1 MRAHGQSASGDGTDS
16 RRGQY
21 AWLAWLPIPL
31 VATAMAA
38 LWVASVQVV
47 WPLPPL
53 NWLIHYGG
61 AALGIVFIVIP
72 AARAFLASGQPSVL
86 MLGCGVLMMDIG
98 VVAMPG
104 AFGRSSDIAFAIYN
118 SSALLGALCHFAG
131 VAITARGKNRVR
143 RRAARLVAVYCGG
156 MAAMGLVIWAAFA
169 GLVPVFFI
177 DGQGGTVLRS
187 LVVGA
192 AVALFAATAGLLWQ
206 ANRPAPSPFSFW
218 YALGLLLLAVGLA
231 GSMVIVVRDSP
242 LQWVTRLT
250 QVLGTIYMCVAA
262 LTSARASS
270 ATGFALVALEESW
283 WEDEFLARVR
293 QQTPVGWLLR
303 YGLAFGATAAALWF
317 RVLFT
322 RWVGPDLPT
331 YITFYPAVMIVA
343 VLAGFWPGLLA
354 TAMADAVVGY
364 WVLPPVGQFAIA
376 APADRLGLV
385 VFTGMGMFMSAIAEV
400 SRRTRDK
407 AAVYDREAAFRESRE
422 RLAAF
427 AEVTFEGIA
436 ESEAGRIVDCNEQ
449 FAQMTG
455 YAAAELRGMAIASLI
470 PVEERDR
477 VTANI
482 QRSRN
487 SVIEHTVSRK
497 DGTRIVVEAHGRP
510 VGPDSVRRQTAIR
523 DITER
528 KRGEA
533 ALRRYELLAS
543 HSRDIVLFM
552 RRDDGRILEAN
563 AAAETAYGY
572 NRDEMLSLSIRDL
585 RASETMPLTD
595 EQMALADT
603 SGVLFETV
611 HRRKDGSTFA
621 VEVSS
626 RGATI
631 EETRTLMSVV
641 RDITERKKTEEALR
655 QNEERY
661 RGFFDNLSEAVV
673 VLDAVRDENGAIV
686 DWRCAASNNAHRLFL
701 GPAQKTP
708 VGALMSEGMGRAEFE
723 QLHPRN
729 CRVLA
734 TGETVVAENNVLG
747 RILASTVFRIDAE
760 TLAVTA
766 LDITERR
773 RAEDALREADRRKDE
788 FMAVL
793 SHELRNPLAPIRNS
807 LHILERAAPGGDQ
820 ARRAQTVIDR
830 QVGHLS
836 HLVDDLLDVTR
847 ISRNKVRLD
856 RQVLDLNDLVRRTIE
871 DHRSLFE
878 KNEVRVEARF
888 APEPIRVN
896 ADGTRLAQVVGNLL
910 QNAAKFT
917 SRGQHTTV
925 SVSVDRAQQQAVI
938 SVSDT
943 GVGMPPEVLARL
955 FQPFMQADTTLD
967 RSKGGLGL
975 GLALVKGL
983 VELHGGTID
992 AHSDGLGR
1000 GAEFIVRLPL
1010 AIEAGAAAEAKRAS
1024 SKPAGRRVL
1033 IIEDNID
1040 AADSLRE
1047 VLEFGEHE
1055 IVVAYNGPEGVA
1067 KAREFRPE
1075 VVLCDIGLPGMDGFD
1090 VARAFRADEGLKGTY
1105 LVALSGYA
1113 LPEDVQRAQEAG
1125 FDRHLAKPPSLE
1137 KIEEVLADGADG
1149 PP

>member
-1 MRAHGQSASGDGTDS
+1 MPSAF
-16 RRGQY
+16 
-21 AWLAWLPIPL
+21 A
-31 VATAMAA
+31 
-38 LWVASVQVV
+38 
-47 WPLPPL
+47 
-53 NWLIHYGG
+53 
-61 AALGIVFIVIP
+61 
-72 AARAFLASGQPSVL
+72 
-86 MLGCGVLMMDIG
+86 
-98 VVAMPG
+98 
-104 AFGRSSDIAFAIYN
+104 RSSDAAFAIYN
-118 SSALLGALCHFAG
+118 SSALLGALCHFSG
-131 VAITARGKNRVR
+131 VAITSRGRNRVR

-156 MAAMGLVIWAAFA
+156 LAAMGLVIWAAFA
-169 GLVPVFFI
+169 GWTPVFFI
-177 DGQGGTVLRS
+177 DGQGGTALRS
-187 LVVGA
+187 LVVGTA
-192 AVALFAATAGLLWQ
+192 AALFAATAGLLWQ
-206 ANRPAPSPFSFW
+206 ANRRAPSSFSFW
-218 YALGLLLLAVGLA
+218 YALGLLLLAAGLA
-231 GSMVIVVRDSP
+231 GSMVIAVRDSP
-242 LQWVTRLT
+242 LQWVARLT

-262 LTSARASS
+262 MTSAHASRAR
-270 ATGFALVALEESW
+270 GFALAALEESW
-283 WEDEFLARVR
+283 WEDEFLAKVR
-293 QQTPVGWLLR
+293 QEAPSGWVLR
-303 YGLAFGATAAALWF
+303 YGLAFGATAAGLGSRAL
-317 RVLFT
+317 LT

-331 YITFYPAVMIVA
+331 YITFYPAVMVVA

-354 TAMADAVVGY
+354 TAMADALVGY
-364 WVLPPVGQFAIA
+364 WILPPVGQFAIA

-385 VFTGMGMFMSAIAEV
+385 VFTGMGLFMSAIAEV
-400 SRRTRDK
+400 YRRNRDK

-455 YAAAELRGMAIASLI
+455 YTAAELKGMEIASLI

-482 QRSRN
+482 QRGRD

-510 VGPDSVRRQTAIR
+510 VGPDSVRRHTAIR

-563 AAAETAYGY
+563 AAATTAYGY
-572 NRDEMLSLSIRDL
+572 SRDEMLSLSIRDL
-585 RASETMPLTD
+585 RASETRPLTED
-595 EQMALADT
+595 QMVLADT
-603 SGVLFETV
+603 NGLLFETV
-611 HRRKDGSTFA
+611 HRRKDGSTFP

-631 EETRTLMSVV
+631 EGTRTLISVA

-673 VLDAVRDENGAIV
+673 VLDAVRDERGEIV
-686 DWRCAASNNAHRLFL
+686 DWRCAASNDAHRLLL
-701 GPAQKTP
+701 GPAHMSP
-708 VGALMSEGMGRAEFE
+708 VGTLMSEGMSRAEFE

-734 TGETVVAENNVLG
+734 TGDTVVAENNVRG
-747 RILASTVFRIDAE
+747 RILASTVFRIDSE

-773 RAEDALREADRRKDE
+773 KAEDALREADRRKDE
-788 FMAVL
+788 FLAVL

-847 ISRNKVRLD
+847 ISRNKIRLE
-856 RQVLDLNDLVRRTIE
+856 RQVLELNDLVRRTIE

-878 KNEVRVEARF
+878 KNEVHVEAKF
-888 APEPIRVN
+888 APEPIMVD

-943 GVGMPPEVLARL
+943 GVGMTPEVLARL

-983 VELHGGTID
+983 VELHGGTIG
-992 AHSDGLGR
+992 ARSDGLGK
-1000 GAEFIVRLPL
+1000 GAEFVVRLPL
-1010 AIEAGAAAEAKRAS
+1010 AIEAGEAAEARLAS
-1024 SKPAGRRVL
+1024 RKPAGRRVL

-1055 IVVAYNGPEGVA
+1055 IAVAYNGPEGIA

-1075 VVLCDIGLPGMDGFD
+1075 VVLCDIGLPGMDGFE

-1113 LPEDVQRAQEAG
+1113 LPEDLQRAEEAG

-1137 KIEEVLADGADG
+1137 KIEEALASSRI
-1149 PP
+1149 

>member
-1 MRAHGQSASGDGTDS
+1 MRARGQSASVDGTDS
-16 RRGQY
+16 RLSQY

-31 VATAMAA
+31 VATALAA
-38 LWVASVQVV
+38 LWVAGVQVV
-47 WPLPPL
+47 WPLPPV
-53 NWLIHYGG
+53 NWLVHYGG
-61 AALGIVFIVIP
+61 AALGVVFIAIP
-72 AARAFLASGQPSVL
+72 AARGFLASGQPSVL
-86 MLGCGVLMMDIG
+86 MLGCGVLMMDVA
-98 VVAMPG
+98 VVTMPS
-104 AFGRSSDIAFAIYN
+104 AFARSSDIAFAIYN
-118 SSALLGALCHFAG
+118 SSALLGALCHFLG
-131 VAITARGKNRVR
+131 VAITSRGKSRVR
-143 RRAARLVAVYCGG
+143 GRAARLVAVYCGG

-169 GLVPVFFI
+169 GWMPVFFI

-192 AVALFAATAGLLWQ
+192 AVALFALTAAFLWQ
-206 ANRPAPSPFSFW
+206 ANRRAASSFSFW
-218 YALGLLLLAVGLA
+218 YALGLLLLAAGLA
-231 GSMVIVVRDSP
+231 GSMAIAVRNSP
-242 LQWVTRLT
+242 LQWVARLT

-270 ATGFALVALEESW
+270 ARGFALAALEESW

-293 QQTPVGWLLR
+293 QRTPAGWLLR
-303 YGLAFGATAAALWF
+303 YGLAAGATAAALGF
-317 RVLFT
+317 RALFT
-322 RWVGPDLPT
+322 RWVGPDVPT

-354 TAMADAVVGY
+354 TAMADAVIGY
-364 WVLPPVGQFAIA
+364 WVLPPVGQFVIA
-376 APADRLGLV
+376 TSADRLGLV
-385 VFTGMGMFMSAIAEV
+385 VFTGMGVFMSAMAEV
-400 SRRTRDK
+400 YRRNRDK

-427 AEVTFEGIA
+427 AEATFEGIA

-455 YAAAELRGMAIASLI
+455 YAAAELKGMEIVSLI

-482 QRSRN
+482 QRSRD
-487 SVIEHTVSRK
+487 SLIEHTVSRK

-510 VGPDSVRRQTAIR
+510 VGPDGVRRHTAIR

-528 KRGEA
+528 KRGEV
-533 ALRRYELLAS
+533 ALRRYELLAG

-572 NRDEMLSLSIRDL
+572 SREEMLSLSIRDL
-585 RASETMPLTD
+585 RASETRPLTED
-595 EQMALADT
+595 QMALADT
-603 SGVLFETV
+603 SGLLFETV
-611 HRRKDGSTFA
+611 HRRKDGSTFP

-631 EETRTLMSVV
+631 EGARTLMSVV

-673 VLDAVRDENGAIV
+673 VLDAVRDERGEIV
-686 DWRCAASNNAHRLFL
+686 DWRCAASNDAHRLLL
-701 GPAQKTP
+701 GPGQKTP
-708 VGALMSEGMGRAEFE
+708 VGTLMSEGMGRAEFE

-734 TGETVVAENNVLG
+734 TGETVVAENNVRG
-747 RILASTVFRIDAE
+747 RILASTVFRIDSE

-788 FMAVL
+788 FLAVL

-807 LHILERAAPGGDQ
+807 LHILGRAAPGGDQ
-820 ARRAQTVIDR
+820 ARRAQTIIER
-830 QVGHLS
+830 QVGQLA

-847 ISRNKVRLD
+847 ISRNKIRLE
-856 RQVLDLNDLVRRTIE
+856 RQVLEVNDLVRRTIE
-871 DHRSLFE
+871 DYRSLFE
-878 KNEVRVEARF
+878 KNEVGVEAKL
-888 APEPIRVN
+888 AHEPIRVN

-917 SRGQHTTV
+917 GRGGQTTV
-925 SVSVDRAQQQAVI
+925 SVCVAQAQQQAVI

-943 GVGMPPEVLARL
+943 GVGMPPDVLARL

-983 VELHGGTID
+983 VELHGGTIS
-992 AHSDGLGR
+992 ARSEGLGK

-1010 AIEAGAAAEAKRAS
+1010 VLEAGEAAEARPAS
-1024 SKPAGRRVL
+1024 AKPAGRRVL

-1040 AADSLRE
+1040 AADSLRD
-1047 VLEFGEHE
+1047 VLEFGDHVVE
-1055 IVVAYNGPEGVA
+1055 VAYHGPEGLA
-1067 KAREFRPE
+1067 RAREFKPE
-1075 VVLCDIGLPGMDGFD
+1075 VVLCDIGLPGMDGYQ
-1090 VARAFRADEGLKGTY
+1090 VARALRADDALKEVF

-1113 LPEDVQRAQEAG
+1113 LPEDLQRAHEAG
-1125 FDRHLAKPPSLE
+1125 FDRHLAKPPSIE
-1137 KIEEVLADGADG
+1137 KIEEALASARS
-1149 PP
+1149 P

>member
-1 MRAHGQSASGDGTDS
+1 MSRESLTASVDGTDS
-16 RRGQY
+16 RLSQY
-21 AWLAWLPIPL
+21 GWLAWLPIPL
-31 VATAMAA
+31 MAMAMAA
-38 LWVASVQVV
+38 LWVARLQVV

-53 NWLIHYGG
+53 NWSVHYGP
-61 AALGIVFIVIP
+61 ATLGVAFIVIP
-72 AARAFLASGQPSVL
+72 AARGFLASGQPSIL
-86 MLGCGVLMMDIG
+86 MLGCGVLMMDVG
-98 VVAMPG
+98 AVAMPS
-104 AFGRSSDIAFAIYN
+104 AFARSSDVAFAIYN
-118 SSALLGALCHFAG
+118 SSALLAALFHFSG
-131 VAITARGKNRVR
+131 VAITSRGKNRVG

-156 MAAMGLVIWAAFA
+156 TAAMGLVIWAAFA
-169 GLVPVFFI
+169 GWMPVFFI
-177 DGQGGTVLRS
+177 DGQGGTALRS

-192 AVALFAATAGLLWQ
+192 AAALFVATAGLLWQ
-206 ANRPAPSPFSFW
+206 ANRRAPSSFSFW
-218 YALGLLLLAVGLA
+218 YALGLVLLAAGLA
-231 GSMVIVVRDSP
+231 GSMVIAVRDSP
-242 LQWVTRLT
+242 LQWVARLT

-262 LTSARASS
+262 LTSAHASR
-270 ATGFALVALEESW
+270 TRGFALAALEESW
-283 WEDEFLARVR
+283 QEDEFLARFR
-293 QQTPVGWLLR
+293 LQTPVGRLLR
-303 YGLAFGATAAALWF
+303 YGLAVGATAAALGF
-317 RVLFT
+317 RALFT
-322 RWVGPDLPT
+322 RWVGPDVPT
-331 YITFYPAVMIVA
+331 YITFYPAVMV
-343 VLAGFWPGLLA
+343 VGLLAGFWPGLLA

-376 APADRLGLV
+376 TPADRLGLV
-385 VFTGMGMFMSAIAEV
+385 VFTGMGVFMSAIAEV
-400 SRRTRDK
+400 YRRNRDK
-407 AAVYDREAAFRESRE
+407 AAVYDREAASRETRE

-455 YAAAELRGMAIASLI
+455 YAAAELKGMAIASLI

-477 VTANI
+477 MTANI
-482 QRSRN
+482 QRGRD
-487 SVIEHTVSRK
+487 SVIEHTISRK

-510 VGPDSVRRQTAIR
+510 VSPGSVRRHTAIR

-528 KRGEA
+528 KRGEV
-533 ALRRYELLAS
+533 ALRRYELLAG
-543 HSRDIVLFM
+543 HGRDIVLFM
-552 RRDDGRILEAN
+552 RRDDGRILEVN

-572 NRDEMLSLSIRDL
+572 SREEMLSLSIRDL
-585 RASETMPLTD
+585 RASETRPLTD

-603 SGVLFETV
+603 NGLLFETV
-611 HRRKDGSTFA
+611 HRRKDGSTVP

-631 EETRTLMSVV
+631 EGTRTLMSVV
-641 RDITERKKTEEALR
+641 RDITERKKAEAALR

-673 VLDAVRDENGAIV
+673 VLDAVRDERGEIV
-686 DWRCAASNNAHRLFL
+686 DWRCAASNDAHRLLL
-701 GPAQKTP
+701 GPAHMSL
-708 VGALMSEGMGRAEFE
+708 VGTLMSAGMSRTEFE

-734 TGETVVAENNVLG
+734 TGDTVVAENNVRG

-788 FMAVL
+788 FLAVL

-847 ISRNKVRLD
+847 ISRNKIRLE
-856 RQVLDLNDLVRRTIE
+856 RQVLELNDLVRRTIE

-878 KNEVRVEARF
+878 KNEVHIEAKF
-888 APEPIRVN
+888 APEPIMVD

-917 SRGQHTTV
+917 SRGGQTAV
-925 SVSVDRAQQQAVI
+925 SVSVDQAQQQAVI

-943 GVGMPPEVLARL
+943 GVGMPPEVIARL

-983 VELHGGTID
+983 VELHGGTIG
-992 AHSDGLGR
+992 ARSDGLGK
-1000 GAEFIVRLPL
+1000 GAEFVVRLPL
-1010 AIEAGAAAEAKRAS
+1010 ALEAGEAAVARLAS
-1024 SKPAGRRVL
+1024 RKPAGRRVL

-1055 IVVAYNGPEGVA
+1055 IAVAYNGPEGIA

-1075 VVLCDIGLPGMDGFD
+1075 VVLCDIGLPGMDGFE

-1113 LPEDVQRAQEAG
+1113 LPEDLQRAAEAG

-1137 KIEEVLADGADG
+1137 KIEEALASSRI
-1149 PP
+1149 